1 MSLTM
6 AVSGLVGSAFF
17 LDDPDRCVLSVDCFA
32 VQMLSA
38 CVSVSFFFS
47 WERRGRKMTYCS
59 DNNVVNE
66 TDYH

>member
-6 AVSGLVGSAFF
+6 AESGLVGSAFF

-38 CVSVSFFFS
+38 CVSVFFFFS
-47 WERRGRKMTYCS
+47 WERRG
-59 DNNVVNE
+59 
-66 TDYH
+66 